1 MGCSSSQFDLQFKH
15 ASHCRHLDIFCDR
28 LRVPTKQLK
37 ALFRVFGMIDQDFSN
52 SIDLDEFF
60 DHFDLEYSFFANRA
74 FSVMNVDRDP
84 SSPAQLDFAEFF
96 VGVFNYC
103 TLTHDTLVKFAFD
116 LFDKDGSGAIA
127 RDELEQLVEI
137 VYGQAAVDE
146 KASKVIRM
154 MDRDRDGL
162 VELLEFRQI
171 ERRVPSLLKPAFE
184 LQQQLQQK
192 LLGRK
197 FWNGATRRRCAN
209 MGSEDLIEWYFALKN
224 GEALVRL
231 EVNEEAA
238 GRQELER
245 EQMLQQGEVLNPEG
259 VHALG
264 GPSANAERLHIVPF
278 QTRFVCYAKQRVEE
292 EGPPPADPETD
303 EVGVG
308 VGSRGGSGLASAG
321 TRTGSG
327 AALTGGG
334 GGGAKVSPRDD
345 DGGDGDEPH
354 LVVNEYYLIDERGGI
369 WVDSLEVILI
379 ENPSKVD
386 EARRRR
392 QNQLAHRVLEQE
404 AAKEAARQ
412 AERDELAKRPAIW
425 LQSSDAVGRPY
436 WHEAHTKSTTWH
448 DVAHDA

>member
-1 MGCSSSQFDLQFKH
+1 
-15 ASHCRHLDIFCDR
+15 
-28 LRVPTKQLK
+28 
-37 ALFRVFGMIDQDFSN
+37 
-52 SIDLDEFF
+52 
-60 DHFDLEYSFFANRA
+60 
-74 FSVMNVDRDP
+74 MNVDRDP

-278 QTRFVCYAKQRVEE
+278 QTRCVCYAQQRVAE
-292 EGPPPADPETD
+292 EGPPPADPGTE
-303 EVGVG
+303 GVG
-308 VGSRGGSGLASAG
+308 GGV
-321 TRTGSG
+321 
-327 AALTGGG
+327 GGG
-334 GGGAKVSPRDD
+334 GGERAGERRHPNRQRRGADR
-345 DGGDGDEPH
+345 
-354 LVVNEYYLIDERGGI
+354 RR
-369 WVDSLEVILI
+369 
-379 ENPSKVD
+379 
-386 EARRRR
+386 RRRR
-392 QNQLAHRVLEQE
+392 QGLTTRRRRRRERGQLGRRRRRRRAALGGERVLPNRR
-404 AAKEAARQ
+404 ARGH
-412 AERDELAKRPAIW
+412 L
-425 LQSSDAVGRPY
+425 GRLPGDDPDR
-436 WHEAHTKSTTWH
+436 EP
-448 DVAHDA
+448 VQG